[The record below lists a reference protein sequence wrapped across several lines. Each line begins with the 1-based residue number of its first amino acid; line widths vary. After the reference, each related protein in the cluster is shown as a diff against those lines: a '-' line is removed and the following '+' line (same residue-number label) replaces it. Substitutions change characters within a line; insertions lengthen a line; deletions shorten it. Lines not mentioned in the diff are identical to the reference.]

1 MENSVPLRSEVKNK
15 YKWDIDTLYFNKEG
29 VLRDTRK
36 LNEMIEEIQS
46 YKGRLTESADTL
58 YSCLKIV
65 EKASR
70 LCEVMSTYTF
80 MKRDEDNSNV
90 DGQELADLGQK
101 ISVEFE
107 SAVSFINPE
116 IIAAGEEKINKLI
129 DEKKELKLYKH
140 YIHNILRQGKHI
152 LSPKEEKIIAQTG
165 EMASSM
171 VNTFKMLS
179 IVDIKMPSVK
189 NSKGEEIELTAN
201 NFTKLLTSEDRI
213 LRKNA
218 FNTFYGEYEE
228 YKNTFGA
235 LIAGSNKADIFYAK
249 VKGFD
254 SALDKAL
261 FDENIPRQV
270 YFNVIDSVSKNIDAL
285 DSYCEMKKKMLNVS
299 ELHLYDLY
307 APIVKNVDSN
317 VEFEEGKEMVLEGL
331 SILGDDYIN
340 ILKEAFDNNW
350 IDVYENKGKC
360 SGAYSWGCY
369 DTKPY
374 ILLNYNNK
382 LNDVL
387 TMSHELGHSV
397 HSYKSRKN
405 QPYVYSQ
412 YTIFCA
418 EVASITNECLMYLY
432 LMDKLQGD
440 ERKYIINEF
449 LELIRTTYFRQT
461 MFAEFELQSHT
472 LIEKG
477 ESLNG
482 EKASEIWL
490 KLYEKYYGRYCV
502 IDKGIEMEWARIPH
516 FYNAYYVYKYVTGLS
531 AAISI
536 AKSIVDDR
544 KNVDRYMEYLK
555 SGGSDYSIELL
566 KKAGVDMTTSKPM
579 DDAAEMFRYLLKEF
593 NK

>member
-36 LNEMIEEIQS
+36 LNEMIEEIQT

-58 YSCLKIV
+58 YSCFKIV

-70 LCEVMSTYTF
+70 LCEVMSTYAF
-80 MKRDEDNSNV
+80 MKKDEDNSNV

-101 ISVEFE
+101 ISVEFG

-129 DEKKELKLYKH
+129 DEKEELKPYKH
-140 YIHNILRQGKHI
+140 GIHEILRQGKHI

-171 VNTFKMLS
+171 ENTFEMLS
-179 IVDIKMPSVK
+179 IVDIKMPNVK
-189 NSKGEEIELTAN
+189 NSKGEEIELTVN
-201 NFTKLLTSEDRI
+201 NFTKLLMSEDRI

-218 FNTFYGEYEE
+218 FNTFYGKYEE

-235 LIAGSNKADIFYAK
+235 LISGSNKADIFYAK

-261 FDENIPRQV
+261 FDENIPKQV

-307 APIVKNVDSN
+307 TPIVKNVDSN
-317 VEFEEGKEMVLEGL
+317 VEFEQGKEMVLEGL
-331 SILGDDYIN
+331 SILGDDYTN
-340 ILKEAFDNNW
+340 ILKEAFDNKW

-360 SGAYSWGCY
+360 SGAYSWGTY

-382 LNDVL
+382 LDDVL

-405 QPYVYSQ
+405 QPYVYSH
-412 YTIFCA
+412 YTMFCA

-432 LMDKLQGD
+432 FMDKLQGD

-490 KLYEKYYGRYCV
+490 KLYEKYYGRHCV
-502 IDKGIEMEWARIPH
+502 IDKEIEMEWARIPH
-516 FYNAYYVYKYVTGLS
+516 FYSAYYVYKYVTGLS

>member
-1 MENSVPLRSEVKNK
+1 
-15 YKWDIDTLYFNKEG
+15 
-29 VLRDTRK
+29 
-36 LNEMIEEIQS
+36 
-46 YKGRLTESADTL
+46 
-58 YSCLKIV
+58 
-65 EKASR
+65 
-70 LCEVMSTYTF
+70 
-80 MKRDEDNSNV
+80 
-90 DGQELADLGQK
+90 
-101 ISVEFE
+101 
-107 SAVSFINPE
+107 
-116 IIAAGEEKINKLI
+116 
-129 DEKKELKLYKH
+129 
-140 YIHNILRQGKHI
+140 
-152 LSPKEEKIIAQTG
+152 
-165 EMASSM
+165 
-171 VNTFKMLS
+171 
-179 IVDIKMPSVK
+179 
-189 NSKGEEIELTAN
+189 
-201 NFTKLLTSEDRI
+201 
-213 LRKNA
+213 
-218 FNTFYGEYEE
+218 
-228 YKNTFGA
+228 
-235 LIAGSNKADIFYAK
+235 
-249 VKGFD
+249 
-254 SALDKAL
+254 
-261 FDENIPRQV
+261 
-270 YFNVIDSVSKNIDAL
+270 
-285 DSYCEMKKKMLNVS
+285 
-299 ELHLYDLY
+299 
-307 APIVKNVDSN
+307 
-317 VEFEEGKEMVLEGL
+317 
-331 SILGDDYIN
+331 
-340 ILKEAFDNNW
+340 
-350 IDVYENKGKC
+350 
-360 SGAYSWGCY
+360 
-369 DTKPY
+369 
-374 ILLNYNNK
+374 
-382 LNDVL
+382 
-387 TMSHELGHSV
+387 MSHELGHSV